1 MALTKVSYA
10 MINGSLLNV
19 ADYGVTGSG
28 DETAL
33 ICQAMNDA
41 YNAGKTLVFPEG
53 AYTINAASLPAGTNY
68 APAMYGDGVVTIN
81 LSGAVVFRIG
91 NGFSLENLNFVTTY
105 TYPNSTAT
113 YYYLF
118 DTGAAATSPRLFN
131 SYIKNVTYEQ
141 TTITDG
147 SERAYSFMRANGGA
161 TNFSSNNVRFVGCRE
176 GLVFGSDG
184 HDGETVSCIIN
195 ARFTQTYAENIQ
207 RVFSIDP
214 VSTGSGA
221 YFGSVGIDIDDFVMV
236 NTQTQRDNYSGGA
249 RTGHSSIIGDLGL
262 NPRLNNL
269 RIQYGIEHAMYI
281 YASRCVVSNFYGSNS
296 GGIKLVGYSENEKS
310 SASIHVAFF
319 STPYPLVA
327 LTHPIVI
334 LYHVDGVS
342 VTVDRFEG
350 TNTVGGSG
358 NLIRPWSVVELS
370 RSGKNITITANGQYL
385 NRGVLSY
392 DTGASQ
398 VEAFENIVIKD
409 CFILDPNPST
419 NSTTSAALNQ
429 TVDGD
434 TPTLPW
440 WTSPSG
446 AFIKNVSVLNNYFG
460 VTTDTAGSATTTTV
474 IGRGRSGTKLADM
487 ANFINCAGATLENNI
502 CDGWVGRAASSSTS
516 HINVNQYCSAILF
529 NDTVNGPANTNFDSI
544 IANFPSVSPSSN
556 FRYKSVPAT
565 TYLSQSA
572 TINKGFSSTLTTA
585 SGIGPVYQGADVD
598 LVTVVKLTAGASQNV
613 GSNANFDGELSF
625 QTDTG
630 EYAYGN
636 IAGATITGFNVSANA
651 AFTDTASKISVYTS
665 SASIVS
671 KNNTAGT
678 VIVTVK
684 QKGSYYA

>member
-1 MALTKVSYA
+1 MALTKVSYT

-53 AYTINAASLPAGTNY
+53 AYTISAGNMPGGTNY
-68 APAMYGDGVVTIN
+68 APAMYGDGIVTIN
-81 LSGAVVFRIG
+81 LSGAVVFQIG

-118 DTGAAATSPRLFN
+118 TTGAKATSPRLFN
-131 SYIKNVTYEQ
+131 SYVRNVTYKQ

-147 SERAYSFMRANGGA
+147 SERAYGFMTANCGA
-161 TNFSSNNVRFVGCRE
+161 TNFSADNVSFIGCRE
-176 GLVFGSDG
+176 GIVFDGDG
-184 HDGETVSCIIN
+184 HDGETVSLVNN
-195 ARFTQTYAENIQ
+195 ARFTQTYAENVQ
-207 RVFSIDP
+207 RVYVFNSIP
-214 VSTGSGA
+214 TTGN
-221 YFGSVGIDIDDFVMV
+221 FGNVGIDIDDFIYI
-236 NTQTQRDNYSGGA
+236 NNSTQRDNYSGGD
-249 RTGHSSIIGDLGL
+249 RTGKSSIIGDLGL

-281 YASRCVVSNFYGSNS
+281 SASRAVISNFYGSNS
-296 GGIKLVGYSENEKS
+296 GAIKLTGYSETEKS
-310 SASIHVAFF
+310 SASIHVAWFT
-319 STPYPLVA
+319 TPYPLVA
-327 LTHPIVI
+327 VTHPIVI

-342 VTVDRFEG
+342 ITVDRFEG
-350 TNTVGGSG
+350 KNTTDGSG
-358 NLIRPWSVVELS
+358 NLIRPWSIVELS

-392 DTGASQ
+392 DTGSTQ

-429 TVDGD
+429 TIDGD

-440 WTSPSG
+440 WTSPGG
-446 AFIKNVSVLNNYFG
+446 ALIKNVSVLNNYFG

-474 IGRGRSGTKLADM
+474 IGRGRCGTKLADM

-502 CDGWVGRAASSSTS
+502 CDGWVGRAASGSTS

-529 NDTVNGPANTNFDSI
+529 NDTVNGPANTNFDSVI
-544 IANFPSVSPSSN
+544 SNFPGVSPSSN

-598 LVTVVKLTAGASQNV
+598 LVTVVKLAAGASQNV

-665 SASIVS
+665 STSIVA

-678 VIVTVK
+678 VIVTIK